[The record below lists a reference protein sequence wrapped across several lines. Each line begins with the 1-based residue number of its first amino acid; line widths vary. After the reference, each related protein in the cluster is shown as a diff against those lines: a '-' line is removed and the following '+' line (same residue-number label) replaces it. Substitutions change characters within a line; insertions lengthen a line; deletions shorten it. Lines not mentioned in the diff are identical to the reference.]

1 MTPSRIASL
10 FLLLTCTALARGATH
25 QIVVSA
31 GDHDRNQTIVSFPV
45 PADVADGAWQLTDGN
60 SATPMQVQ
68 NGQAWF
74 VLRNLQKGQSR
85 TYRVEAAPKSEA
97 TVDVSRE
104 GSVVHVR
111 VGGKELFDYQGA
123 KVPPPAGVQP
133 VYERGGY
140 IHPILTPTGVEVDDD
155 YPLNHKH
162 HHGIWS
168 VWTKTEFEG
177 RHPDFW
183 NMGDKTGTS
192 EPRGF
197 KDLFSGPVCGGFH
210 AEHQMIDLSA
220 KPPKPAINEQW
231 DVIAFRQGEG
241 DKPYYVFDIIVHHQC
256 ASESPLKLPEYL
268 YGGMGFRGA
277 SDWNGEGKYTFLT
290 DEGKDVKTGNGTRCR
305 WCFTGGL
312 VKGKPA
318 GITIFCGTDSFR
330 YPQPVR
336 LNPKE
341 PFFCYAPPA
350 MGEFSITPSQP
361 YYARYRFMV
370 ADGMADKGLIERIA
384 TDYESPPT
392 VKVN

>member
-1 MTPSRIASL
+1 
-10 FLLLTCTALARGATH
+10 
-25 QIVVSA
+25 
-31 GDHDRNQTIVSFPV
+31 VSFAV
-45 PADVADGAWQLTDGN
+45 PTDVTDGAWQLNDG
-60 SATPMQVQ
+60 SANTPMQAR

-74 VLRNLQKGQSR
+74 VLRNLKAGQTR
-85 TYRVEAAPKSEA
+85 TYHIEPAAKPE
-97 TVDVSRE
+97 TIVDVSRE
-104 GSVVHVR
+104 GGVVHVR
-111 VGGKELFDYQGA
+111 VSGKELFDYQGA
-123 KVPPPAGVQP
+123 KVTPPPGVQP

-140 IHPILTPTGVEVDDD
+140 IHPILTPTGTEVDDD

-192 EPRGF
+192 EPGGF

-256 ASESPLKLPEYL
+256 ASESPLKLPQYL

-290 DEGKDVKTGNGTRCR
+290 DGGKDVKNGNGTRCR

-318 GITIFCGTDSFR
+318 GIAIFCGTDSFR

-370 ADGMADKGLIERIA
+370 ADGMADEALIERIA
-384 TDYESPPT
+384 ADYESPPT

>member
-1 MTPSRIASL
+1 M
-10 FLLLTCTALARGATH
+10 
-25 QIVVSA
+25 
-31 GDHDRNQTIVSFPV
+31 
-45 PADVADGAWQLTDGN
+45 
-60 SATPMQVQ
+60 
-68 NGQAWF
+68 
-74 VLRNLQKGQSR
+74 
-85 TYRVEAAPKSEA
+85 
-97 TVDVSRE
+97 
-104 GSVVHVR
+104 
-111 VGGKELFDYQGA
+111 
-123 KVPPPAGVQP
+123 PPPTGVQP
-133 VYERGGY
+133 VHMSRGGY
-140 IHPILTPTGVEVDDD
+140 IHPILTPTGIQVDDD

-231 DVIAFRQGEG
+231 DVIAFRAGEG

-256 ASESPLKLPEYL
+256 ASESPLVLPEYL

-290 DEGKDVKTGNGTRCR
+290 DDGKDVKSGNGTRCR

-312 VKGKPA
+312 VKGQPA

-341 PFFCYAPPA
+341 PFFCYAPAGHGRVLDYPKSA
-350 MGEFSITPSQP
+350 LLREIPVYG
-361 YYARYRFMV
+361 RGW
-370 ADGMADKGLIERIA
+370 DGGQGPD
-384 TDYESPPT
+384 
-392 VKVN
+392 